1 MSLECRVILLPCSV
15 LVDDD
20 EFIVM
25 LGGIF
30 TCCHSHNTSEEMT
43 APAAALVA
51 PPTLLIL
58 ETVTIMMMIYILNL
72 FISFFR
78 YDTKNIQRGEV
89 KEKKCVCD
97 ILHLRLCFCLFKRN
111 VEII

>member
-51 PPTLLIL
+51 PPTLLVL

-89 KEKKCVCD
+89 KEKKCVRD
-97 ILHLRLCFCLFKRN
+97 ILHQRLSFCLFKKIF
-111 VEII
+111 EII